1 MISFRTNKIV
11 DFSAYQ
17 IFNLIMDIEKYPDFL
32 PWIDYSKIIA
42 NESNLIIAELGVN
55 FKGYKTSYI
64 SNITTMIEEQSNC
77 LLENNKIY
85 QIFIE
90 SSNGPF
96 KKLENLYTI
105 TPLEK
110 KCLINLDNSFE
121 FRFKIIENLIGK
133 ILSNKVEQIITTFEE
148 RANEIYKKI

>member
-11 DFSAYQ
+11 DFTAHQ
-17 IFNLIMDIEKYPDFL
+17 IFDLIMDIEKYPDFL

-42 NESNLIIAELGVN
+42 NENNLIIAELGVN

-64 SNITTMIEEQSNC
+64 SNITTMIEEQSNY

-96 KKLENLYTI
+96 KKLENIYTI